1 MTFQHIIFSC
11 YLTQEYI
18 MIQGIQD
25 EKPVNKKSTF
35 QGCKRRIVMKG
46 KSAMKKFIFAAL
58 LLTLTVV
65 CFYPAMSYADAPK
78 DVKID
83 YNQSTQALTVT
94 ITHKSMFGGMH
105 YIKSVEIRKNSVP
118 ISVNNY
124 DSQPKEVPF
133 TYTYKVAAA
142 EGDILEA
149 NVICSMSGSKSA
161 SVTVG
166 KAKN

>member
-1 MTFQHIIFSC
+1 M
-11 YLTQEYI
+11 E
-18 MIQGIQD
+18 
-25 EKPVNKKSTF
+25 
-35 QGCKRRIVMKG
+35 G
-46 KSAMKKFIFAAL
+46 KSAMTKIIFTVL
-58 LLTLTVV
+58 LLALTAL
-65 CFYPAMSYADAPK
+65 CFHPAISYADAPK

-83 YNQSTQALTVT
+83 YNQSTQTLTVT

-105 YIKSVEIRKNSVP
+105 YIKSVEIRKNSAP

-142 EGDILEA
+142 EGDTLEA
-149 NVICSMSGSKSA
+149 NVVCSLSGSKSA
-161 SVTVG
+161 SMTVG